1 MAKKKIVPPPP
12 SPVRLQALSLDTKSD
27 KTLGYNS
34 DIIDEVGAGEEAD
47 SGVMQKHYAQKD
59 ANFFDPYE
67 DYVDRKTLH
76 GGQFDI
82 EELNTIRATNQS
94 NWEQAGHAVAR
105 VATNIVP
112 QIISGF
118 ASMVDLP
125 GYIDAEH
132 AASNKIVNWAMD
144 LKKEV
149 DEDWFPIY
157 EEKPGQSMSLSDPA
171 WWMSRGSGLV
181 ESVGSFLAQGFGV
194 GKVVSL
200 GAKGIGSVL
209 QGKKLFAALEAI
221 PGVTSGAN
229 VAKRIG
235 GATQSLTTAAMLNQS
250 EAVIE
255 ATQVFNDTYKAR
267 LDEGWD
273 YAKAKKAA
281 AEAAS
286 TTMNLN
292 RINILLNLSSATAF
306 LKGQKYTRQ
315 LLKNPTLGHTSKELV
330 KEGSQ
335 EAVEELINH
344 VASKAG
350 MAKGAEKNY
359 TFENA
364 LNDIHSMEGLEAAFL
379 GAIGGIA
386 QTGGTKALEYSK
398 YGPGS
403 TTDESGVKISKV
415 QDARNRYQQQQE
427 VINELKD
434 KGVKITDALNSV
446 KEQLVFEEKLNAAYA
461 SGNVEE
467 VKTLHAQMFENV
479 AAKHFSAGTT
489 EVLENLLKAE
499 SQKDPEEVGQDYI
512 DRAKQAVKDLRTL
525 ENIYNNA
532 EEYANVDE
540 VYRNRASKLRAEKVV
555 PEATTLQKESE
566 FQLNQE
572 VDAIA
577 KKHMFDRERQVLIKK
592 NGVVVDTETKTEK
605 APITY
610 SLSDLENNTGDTDA
624 NKAVYE
630 KFLAEVKAL
639 PSYESTNFYTEQLDA
654 LQKQIRDL
662 DKDYK
667 NITSDAYQKT
677 AKAKAA
683 EKTKVEQLTKD
694 LPKVSTISEVEKM
707 KESTTDKDF
716 HKAADAKIEE
726 IKKSNDAQAKQ
737 KKTQATVA
745 ELNTRIE
752 KATEEELEGLL
763 EEINNAELSQTHKT
777 NLRNA
782 YDRRASILNGT
793 PVAVSPEEENPLGAF
808 GFTNNN
814 PNDTAEEIKREEE
827 SRATN
832 LPKDLP
838 NPKTETKDVEQQVA
852 DTATKLLETDTT
864 RVTGQD
870 TQGNLTYAYGKST
883 EGHNSGAVLSR
894 EFTQTENGGIVTREE
909 STDDI
914 ENLQVLDP
922 EVLQSGTPLI
932 MEVDTD
938 YIGPKYDPS
947 SSTRETTSWVDR
959 LAVLKAKAEQQ
970 GIPLTQLKE
979 YIAEVPIKVTMED
992 GTTVFYVHD
1001 NAWFREEN
1009 LDNTPDAIAQDK
1021 ANNFKIRE
1029 QIIKKGKVTT
1039 KVSYKSFGHLF
1050 RAYDGSKITTSEAMP
1065 DSDLALSVCKNES
1078 LDFTKG
1084 KLLPTTLQEG
1094 RTYAIV
1100 PVGPDTYLPVPLER
1114 APITQEIV
1122 DSIMIA
1128 VEAHLSG
1135 DTENPVVQ
1143 AIGNSN
1149 LGLDITTTEGLNK
1162 YVQQFIY
1169 LYPTEKQEGIEN
1181 LLINQGGS
1189 KSTLSSSRPIIA
1201 ITATGIE
1208 FGKPGVQMGS
1218 FTNQDGVKV
1227 QSFAVVLS
1235 KNFKKDAKTTKGLAA
1250 LRAILESGNILS
1262 HTRLENLQKNLDS
1275 VILLDNQGATRTIKY
1290 SQQVKDSTVTNLRS
1304 INIGTEEAPKY
1315 VYTIQP
1321 TIKFDVAFAKLDK
1334 VKKASST
1341 TKKKVTVPKVT
1352 VTPVATKTT
1361 IPVTTTVAVLQPN
1374 DLQLNVSATT
1384 KKAGMDSITKQD
1396 SSIESFDENKFIRVT
1411 KANADDVNGKYYA
1424 IDNGVLRIRI
1434 NGKDAV
1440 SGRTGGATQ
1449 ISVKVPVGFNEKVF
1463 AEKLKNIS
1471 HKDGVTTDKAV
1482 QQVVN
1487 DVRKAIIEAQSTSAT
1502 TSTIEAKKADIE
1514 RRRQTGTNVRG
1525 TTYKGETTEKDE
1537 LKVTKYSEFFPDG
1550 KRISKG
1556 GRIMLPAEFIE
1567 EYNITDQDYLDS
1579 LEGATEIRIYEVRVG
1594 KDGRSGISIQGT
1606 FPEGNIETDVAGTE
1620 LTALSETR
1628 DDIEAQKADVERR
1641 TTKVIS
1647 SEIVEKGNRKGQT
1660 RTVTQTNSIKDVE
1673 GTIVSV
1679 TEYEAKVGD
1688 TTITLGGKS
1697 MTVKEFKEE
1706 FPLDEDYEEIFAS
1719 WPDLNDDTIITVRKV
1734 KRTPTNSRYKTVVNI
1749 FNPVLGG
1756 EMDITIKKDDTK
1768 YDAELAALKQPVA
1781 GKQVQIDDIERR
1793 QRVADII
1800 TSQFELGVELPKI
1813 LETLAEQGYVEK
1825 INNSAF
1831 FKQSVGRDAI
1841 VFNIDGAIV
1850 PIYRSSEGTSSKTKG
1865 KWYPF
1870 FFNAGDWLVKG
1881 MADSYKDGYNNPI
1894 IKQILNSLNTN
1905 YTYDKPIAKV
1915 NGNNKEV
1922 LVLLGLEGF
1931 DEENNGIYDYQNYL
1945 AASIVLKDWQ
1955 SKLGNIDVSGYQEY
1969 LDGALSGLIKANPT
1983 LKSEIESAFKTASDS
1998 FAELAAL
2005 EQSTSVVKTQKTEL
2019 EKVEQVKDVVINGEK
2034 YSYYP
2039 LAVSQS
2045 SGASVLIANKKSIL
2059 ISDDYGNISELE
2071 TAEEKITENDITAGN
2086 IFYMTVEKGVPR
2098 IVSIEESLPELGNEN
2113 GLRTYSMRITSYDA
2127 GGSKEIE
2134 SGIGDLGKIKS
2145 LESSIGKSDLSK
2157 KELASELNKLGV
2169 KKLKVKQGLIVPT
2182 IPSITNQGNFEE
2194 DNTIEL
2200 PNDLKIDAAI
2210 TFTSSNVFQKTFK
2223 SITTAIVASKLQF
2236 TKPGRF
2242 ITKEGTLTKEGEEIL
2257 KKLTSTAS
2265 PKNLRELDALISSNL
2280 DKQLWE
2286 NEKENSINSIVL
2298 DAITQNKKVANSLL
2312 STGRV
2317 KFNSEYSNAFVATRE
2332 TIRAKNKEN
2341 IQQSF
2346 NNIPSLKE
2354 LNSPALEQTTEQ
2366 VIANSPIPSAE
2377 QQVEEAIDPETIIE
2391 QEAIQMLADH
2401 TIEEINGFLD
2411 NINIGLITEEDLQGQ
2426 SLEQVKQA
2434 INRAKEIHKKN
2445 SEKKTTFQFPG
2456 KKSITVDGNTKDSTD
2471 ISEDTFDYLISPLN
2485 EEQVDELNA
2494 EVEAMIIRGVDSET
2508 QRSLI
2513 AYISAEIIQK
2523 TLAEKEVGGARTVK
2537 VKDIMDTNKEYFI
2550 ALAEYYKENG
2560 LPNKAKRLEAVVEQF
2575 DKVDRLVQQYMSL
2588 LTTGTV
2594 TSKPK
2599 TESEESVG
2607 LEKTLYTDD
2616 WAFTIDSKS
2625 TASGDLKKFFANI
2638 QAQDKDGL
2646 KQNSLG
2652 LEEIMPFDA
2661 VYDTLHEILANKP
2674 ADYTTMMEILKL
2686 YAENFPWINSV
2697 VESIEKAPER
2707 IKNEFVSDMAKHHI
2721 EMSFVMWERNKNGT
2735 YNLQRWSS
2743 NSASKENRL
2752 RAMWQSNLR
2761 GVGTSSNIVVV
2772 NDEDEYVFDHVV
2784 VDRLITQAEKFAEDP
2799 SVVTNDDIANW
2810 LGQLGIVLAD
2820 DTYDDLRNGLFNNK
2834 GKKTFN
2840 QLFTHSQGL
2849 FKVLTAKLK
2858 TISNGRPKPGKPN
2871 TNLVDNANLMTD
2883 SVVKAL
2889 AKLDATNSL
2898 NTSSNSFQSGG
2909 KTVYSYG
2916 NNNYLVNR
2924 MRDLTAHNG
2933 EKFINE
2939 ELIKH
2944 LQDTS
2949 FTKDSLWLKDITS
2962 TDALGEAARRELGL
2976 NYLSLEAL
2984 KKKFTPSQ
2992 DDRKLNNLTPAEH
3005 EVIKLGLFLNNSG
3018 QTIGK
3023 ETRRSVQ
3030 FFYPTMSDKTTMLSI
3045 TALARELTLEE
3056 GVISK
3061 DNIKLLFDALVQPEI
3076 NRIRDKQAS
3085 DIKGYEPNYFYFLPA
3100 LNTHPITINGK
3111 EKTVLDFVKDK
3122 DDSIYSQEFKDQ
3134 VEAKIKETYEQLVE
3148 DKLKDWKTL
3157 GIGKTVKDN
3166 KGRVSE
3172 QYMFLNSSYMA
3183 DVAKGIGE
3191 AKVKYAA
3198 MDYIFNSLIANSE
3211 SFKLFA
3217 GDPALY
3223 AKFKKDKTLQQ
3234 NLEETFINIGKRLA
3248 GDIAPGIELAN
3259 STNNKYLQ
3267 VFLEDKELNSNNVN
3281 DSVQLEYFSKIM
3293 KDYKKNYSG
3302 IEGSDAQEYT
3312 TWQEHIYVMKQ
3323 LGRIT
3328 DNQFEVFNRKLTAQ
3342 TDKAAKGIPL
3352 SKADK
3357 LTYEELGLVMQPIK
3371 PVYVGNIAVTDDNV
3385 DRRIYIKSSSFP
3397 LIPELTAG
3405 LQIEKVRKAIEKF
3418 EKEVGGN
3425 ISSDG
3430 NPAFVRASFGTANK
3444 VGAVKNAVK
3453 LFDDNGNVN
3462 DNLEIKEE
3470 NSLVLNR
3477 SNFRIQQDVPYK
3489 REKNEI
3495 NVGSQEMKL
3504 LFVNLLDVQIDE
3516 NHTGEQLLTSY
3527 NQAYKELYE
3536 YANEKLAERLGL
3548 VTETTSTPE
3557 LVSLLET
3564 PTTTAVADTHA
3575 LKESLKGKS
3584 TVQNVIAKQKFSEE
3598 KGENTIDRVKF
3609 IDKNFDKI
3617 VASLL
3622 KDEQIKVLFQDE
3634 NNQNKKCE

>member
-47 SGVMQKHYAQKD
+47 NSVMQKHYAQKD

-67 DYVDRKTLH
+67 DYVDKGTLH
-76 GGQFDI
+76 GGQFNVED
-82 EELNTIRATNQS
+82 LNTIRATNQS

-112 QIISGF
+112 QIVSGY

-132 AASNKIVNWAMD
+132 AANNKIVNWAMD
-144 LKKEV
+144 LKQEV
-149 DEDWFPIY
+149 DQDWFPIY

-181 ESVGSFLAQGFGV
+181 ESVGSFLAQGYGV
-194 GKVVSL
+194 GKAVSL

-209 QGKKLFAALEAI
+209 QGRKLFAALEAI
-221 PGVTSGAN
+221 PGITSGAN
-229 VAKRIG
+229 AAKRIG
-235 GATQSLTTAAMLNQS
+235 GAVQNLTTATMLNQS

-292 RINILLNLSSATAF
+292 RINILLNLSSTTAF
-306 LKGQKYTRQ
+306 LRGQKYTRQ
-315 LLKNPTLGHTSKELV
+315 LLKNPTLGHASKELV

-350 MAKGAEKNY
+350 MAKGANKDY

-364 LNDIHSMEGLEAAFL
+364 LKDIHSMEGLEAAFL

-403 TTDESGVKISKV
+403 TTDESGAKISKV

-434 KGVKITDALNSV
+434 KGVKVTDALNSV
-446 KEQLVFEEKLNAAYA
+446 KEQLVFEEKLNTAYA

-467 VKTLHAQMFENV
+467 VKTLQAQMFENV

-499 SQKDPEEVGQDYI
+499 SQKDPEEVGQDYV
-512 DRAKQAVKDLRTL
+512 DRSKQAVKDLRTL

-555 PEATTLQKESE
+555 PEATTLQKEAE
-566 FQLNQE
+566 FKLNQE

-577 KKHMFDRERQVLIKK
+577 KKHQFEQERQVLVKK
-592 NGVVVDTETKTEK
+592 DGEVVDTEAKAEKT
-605 APITY
+605 PITY

-639 PSYESTNFYTEQLDA
+639 PSYESTNFYTEQLDS

-662 DKDYK
+662 DKDHE
-667 NITSDAYQKT
+667 NITSETYQKT

-683 EKTKVEQLTKD
+683 EKAKVEQLTKD

-707 KESTTDKDF
+707 KESTTDEDF

-745 ELNTRIE
+745 EFNTRIE

-777 NLRNA
+777 DLRNA

-838 NPKTETKDVEQQVA
+838 NPKTEIKDVEQQVA

-870 TQGNLTYAYGKST
+870 AQGNLTYAYGKST

-959 LAVLKAKAEQQ
+959 LAVLKTKAEQQ
-970 GIPLTQLKE
+970 GIPLTQLEE

-1050 RAYDGSKITTSEAMP
+1050 KAYDGSKITTSEAMP

-1189 KSTLSSSRPIIA
+1189 KSTLSSNRPIIA

-1208 FGKPGVQMGS
+1208 FGKPGIQMGS
-1218 FTNQDGVKV
+1218 YTNQDGVKV
-1227 QSFAVVLS
+1227 QSFAITLS

-1321 TIKFDVAFAKLDK
+1321 TIKFDVTFAKLDK
-1334 VKKASST
+1334 AKKASST

-1352 VTPVATKTT
+1352 VTPVAATIIPTAITSNVEAKQNLEAKLKTLDNELAKLEKDKEAAIAKAKEGDT
-1361 IPVTTTVAVLQPN
+1361 QATVPADTTFNGPVTYLRSPISDGSLT
-1374 DLQLNVSATT
+1374 
-1384 KKAGMDSITKQD
+1384 
-1396 SSIESFDENKFIRVT
+1396 
-1411 KANADDVNGKYYA
+1411 AD
-1424 IDNGVLRIRI
+1424 
-1434 NGKDAV
+1434 
-1440 SGRTGGATQ
+1440 Q
-1449 ISVKVPVGFNEKVF
+1449 
-1463 AEKLKNIS
+1463 
-1471 HKDGVTTDKAV
+1471 
-1482 QQVVN
+1482 
-1487 DVRKAIIEAQSTSAT
+1487 AT
-1502 TSTIEAKKADIE
+1502 TSPELAQSMFKLTVDANNPNKGTIEFIGDK
-1514 RRRQTGTNVRG
+1514 
-1525 TTYKGETTEKDE
+1525 
-1537 LKVTKYSEFFPDG
+1537 LVTKFALDFPEL
-1550 KRISKG
+1550 S
-1556 GRIMLPAEFIE
+1556 IE
-1567 EYNITDQDYLDS
+1567 KVSDYLNS
-1579 LEGATEIRIYEVRVG
+1579 R
-1594 KDGRSGISIQGT
+1594 
-1606 FPEGNIETDVAGTE
+1606 
-1620 LTALSETR
+1620 
-1628 DDIEAQKADVERR
+1628 
-1641 TTKVIS
+1641 
-1647 SEIVEKGNRKGQT
+1647 GQ
-1660 RTVTQTNSIKDVE
+1660 VE
-1673 GTIVSV
+1673 GSP
-1679 TEYEAKVGD
+1679 G
-1688 TTITLGGKS
+1688 
-1697 MTVKEFKEE
+1697 
-1706 FPLDEDYEEIFAS
+1706 
-1719 WPDLNDDTIITVRKV
+1719 IITVRKGIV
-1734 KRTPTNSRYKTVVNI
+1734 EKKGDKWVVVQKAKIAFGATNNTASSFEPLLKSTSPSDQAAIDKKVSAIKADFKNKSNTVTTQK
-1749 FNPVLGG
+1749 
-1756 EMDITIKKDDTK
+1756 EAIKK
-1768 YDAELAALKQPVA
+1768 
-1781 GKQVQIDDIERR
+1781 
-1793 QRVADII
+1793 
-1800 TSQFELGVELPKI
+1800 
-1813 LETLAEQGYVEK
+1813 
-1825 INNSAF
+1825 
-1831 FKQSVGRDAI
+1831 
-1841 VFNIDGAIV
+1841 
-1850 PIYRSSEGTSSKTKG
+1850 
-1865 KWYPF
+1865 
-1870 FFNAGDWLVKG
+1870 
-1881 MADSYKDGYNNPI
+1881 
-1894 IKQILNSLNTN
+1894 
-1905 YTYDKPIAKV
+1905 
-1915 NGNNKEV
+1915 
-1922 LVLLGLEGF
+1922 
-1931 DEENNGIYDYQNYL
+1931 
-1945 AASIVLKDWQ
+1945 
-1955 SKLGNIDVSGYQEY
+1955 
-1969 LDGALSGLIKANPT
+1969 
-1983 LKSEIESAFKTASDS
+1983 
-1998 FAELAAL
+1998 ELAAL
-2005 EQSTSVVKTQKTEL
+2005 EQTT
-2019 EKVEQVKDVVINGEK
+2019 EQVKLEASDKVVFGH
-2034 YSYYP
+2034 P
-2039 LAVSQS
+2039 
-2045 SGASVLIANKKSIL
+2045 G
-2059 ISDDYGNISELE
+2059 
-2071 TAEEKITENDITAGN
+2071 
-2086 IFYMTVEKGVPR
+2086 
-2098 IVSIEESLPELGNEN
+2098 
-2113 GLRTYSMRITSYDA
+2113 
-2127 GGSKEIE
+2127 
-2134 SGIGDLGKIKS
+2134 
-2145 LESSIGKSDLSK
+2145 IGKSHIRQNNKDIIDFDEDYKTRINEKYNLEEGFKARNEWRKANPELWDQEVKALWEEAKAEAKKTNKRLFASDMLLLREFANDFDKVITMSK
-2157 KELASELNKLGV
+2157 DTFVTRA
-2169 KKLKVKQGLIVPT
+2169 KQRDDYT
-2182 IPSITNQGNFEE
+2182 
-2194 DNTIEL
+2194 
-2200 PNDLKIDAAI
+2200 
-2210 TFTSSNVFQKTFK
+2210 
-2223 SITTAIVASKLQF
+2223 
-2236 TKPGRF
+2236 
-2242 ITKEGTLTKEGEEIL
+2242 EGETESW
-2257 KKLTSTAS
+2257 K
-2265 PKNLRELDALISSNL
+2265 DNL
-2280 DKQLWE
+2280 DKTI
-2286 NEKENSINSIVL
+2286 STV
-2298 DAITQNKKVANSLL
+2298 DQNKVITTDKYLSDLL
-2312 STGRV
+2312 P
-2317 KFNSEYSNAFVATRE
+2317 K
-2332 TIRAKNKEN
+2332 
-2341 IQQSF
+2341 
-2346 NNIPSLKE
+2346 
-2354 LNSPALEQTTEQ
+2354 TTEQ

-2377 QQVEEAIDPETIIE
+2377 QQVEEAVDPAVIMEQTANQVLNDYDIDTI
-2391 QEAIQMLADH
+2391 
-2401 TIEEINGFLD
+2401 TGFLD
-2411 NINIGLITEEDLQGQ
+2411 NLNVGEVTEDVVKEIGFE
-2426 SLEQVKQA
+2426 SLEQAKQVF
-2434 INRAKEIHKKN
+2434 NRAKEIHKKN

-2456 KKSITVDGNTKDSTD
+2456 KKNITVDGNTKDSTD

-2599 TESEESVG
+2599 TDSEESVG

-2674 ADYTTMMEILKL
+2674 ADYTTMMEVLKL

-2871 TNLVDNANLMTD
+2871 TNLVENANLMTD

-2909 KTVYSYG
+2909 KTVYSYS

-3100 LNTHPITINGK
+3100 LNTELITINGK

-3134 VEAKIKETYEQLVE
+3134 VEAKIKEIYEQLVE

-3259 STNNKYLQ
+3259 SANNKYLQ

-3342 TDKAAKGIPL
+3342 TDKAAKSIPL

-3371 PVYVGNIAVTDDNV
+3371 PVYVGNIAVTGDNV

-3405 LQIEKVRKAIEKF
+3405 LQIEKARKALEKF
-3418 EKEVGGN
+3418 EAEIGSN

-3453 LFDDNGNVN
+3453 LFDDKGNVN

-3504 LFVNLLDVQIDE
+3504 LFVNLLDVQVDE

>member
-47 SGVMQKHYAQKD
+47 NSVMQKHYAQKD

-67 DYVDRKTLH
+67 DYVDKGTLH
-76 GGQFDI
+76 GGQFNVED
-82 EELNTIRATNQS
+82 LNTIRATNQS

-112 QIISGF
+112 QIVSGY

-132 AASNKIVNWAMD
+132 AANNKIVNWAMD
-144 LKKEV
+144 LKQEV
-149 DEDWFPIY
+149 DQDWFPIY

-171 WWMSRGSGLV
+171 WWMSRGSGLA
-181 ESVGSFLAQGFGV
+181 ESVGSFLAQGYGV
-194 GKVVSL
+194 GKAVSL

-209 QGKKLFAALEAI
+209 QGRKLFAALEAI
-221 PGVTSGAN
+221 PGITSGAN
-229 VAKRIG
+229 AAKRIG
-235 GATQSLTTAAMLNQS
+235 GAVQNLTTATMLNQS

-292 RINILLNLSSATAF
+292 RINILLNLSSTTAF
-306 LKGQKYTRQ
+306 LRGQKYTRQ
-315 LLKNPTLGHTSKELV
+315 LLKNPTLGHASKELV

-350 MAKGAEKNY
+350 MAKGANKDY

-364 LNDIHSMEGLEAAFL
+364 LKDIHSMEGLEAAFL

-403 TTDESGVKISKV
+403 TTDESGAKISKV

-434 KGVKITDALNSV
+434 KGVKVTDALNSV
-446 KEQLVFEEKLNAAYA
+446 KEQLVFEEKLNTAYA

-467 VKTLHAQMFENV
+467 VKTLQAQMFENV

-499 SQKDPEEVGQDYI
+499 SQKDPEEVGQDYV
-512 DRAKQAVKDLRTL
+512 DRSKQAVKDLRTL

-555 PEATTLQKESE
+555 PEATTLQKEAE
-566 FQLNQE
+566 FKLNQE

-577 KKHMFDRERQVLIKK
+577 KKHQFEQERQVLVKK
-592 NGVVVDTETKTEK
+592 DGEVVDTEAKAEKT
-605 APITY
+605 PITY

-639 PSYESTNFYTEQLDA
+639 PSYESTNFYTEQLDS

-662 DKDYK
+662 DKDHE
-667 NITSDAYQKT
+667 NITSETYQKT

-683 EKTKVEQLTKD
+683 EKAKVEQLTKD

-707 KESTTDKDF
+707 KESTTDEDF

-745 ELNTRIE
+745 EFNTRIE

-777 NLRNA
+777 DLRNA

-838 NPKTETKDVEQQVA
+838 NPKTEIKDVEQQVA

-870 TQGNLTYAYGKST
+870 AQGNLTYAYGKST

-959 LAVLKAKAEQQ
+959 LAVLKTKAEQQ
-970 GIPLTQLKE
+970 GIPLTQLEE

-1009 LDNTPDAIAQDK
+1009 LDNTADAIAQDK

-1189 KSTLSSSRPIIA
+1189 KSTLSSNRPIIA

-1208 FGKPGVQMGS
+1208 FGKPGIQMGS
-1218 FTNQDGVKV
+1218 YTNQDGVKV
-1227 QSFAVVLS
+1227 QSFAITLS

-1321 TIKFDVAFAKLDK
+1321 TIKFDVTFAKLDK
-1334 VKKASST
+1334 AKKASST

-1352 VTPVATKTT
+1352 VTPVAAT
-1361 IPVTTTVAVLQPN
+1361 IIPT
-1374 DLQLNVSATT
+1374 
-1384 KKAGMDSITKQD
+1384 
-1396 SSIESFDENKFIRVT
+1396 
-1411 KANADDVNGKYYA
+1411 
-1424 IDNGVLRIRI
+1424 
-1434 NGKDAV
+1434 
-1440 SGRTGGATQ
+1440 
-1449 ISVKVPVGFNEKVF
+1449 
-1463 AEKLKNIS
+1463 
-1471 HKDGVTTDKAV
+1471 
-1482 QQVVN
+1482 
-1487 DVRKAIIEAQSTSAT
+1487 AT
-1502 TSTIEAKKADIE
+1502 TSNVEAKQNLEAKLKTLDNELAKLEKDKEAAIAKAKEGDTEATVPADTTFNGPVTYLRSPISDGSLTADQATTSPELAQSMFKLTVDANNSNKGTIEFIGDK
-1514 RRRQTGTNVRG
+1514 
-1525 TTYKGETTEKDE
+1525 
-1537 LKVTKYSEFFPDG
+1537 LVTKFALDFPEL
-1550 KRISKG
+1550 S
-1556 GRIMLPAEFIE
+1556 IE
-1567 EYNITDQDYLDS
+1567 KVSDYLNS
-1579 LEGATEIRIYEVRVG
+1579 R
-1594 KDGRSGISIQGT
+1594 
-1606 FPEGNIETDVAGTE
+1606 
-1620 LTALSETR
+1620 
-1628 DDIEAQKADVERR
+1628 
-1641 TTKVIS
+1641 
-1647 SEIVEKGNRKGQT
+1647 GQ
-1660 RTVTQTNSIKDVE
+1660 VE
-1673 GTIVSV
+1673 GSP
-1679 TEYEAKVGD
+1679 G
-1688 TTITLGGKS
+1688 
-1697 MTVKEFKEE
+1697 
-1706 FPLDEDYEEIFAS
+1706 
-1719 WPDLNDDTIITVRKV
+1719 IITVRKGIVEKKGDKWVVVQKAKIAFGATNNTASSFEPLLKSTSPSDQAAIDKKVSAIKADFKNKSNTVTTQKETV
-1734 KRTPTNSRYKTVVNI
+1734 KKELNALNTPVTTSTINTQKADIENQIKKLENQKGEVIPEPNFKGESLFFRMPDSNGNFQDAQAGNQFEPVMTMVKIVVNEN
-1749 FNPVLGG
+1749 NPNEGSIEYSGDSKMSKLISNNPNTYLGLFA
-1756 EMDITIKKDDTK
+1756 EYADT
-1768 YDAELAALKQPVA
+1768 
-1781 GKQVQIDDIERR
+1781 
-1793 QRVADII
+1793 
-1800 TSQFELGVELPKI
+1800 TSNLDL
-1813 LETLAEQGYVEK
+1813 T
-1825 INNSAF
+1825 
-1831 FKQSVGRDAI
+1831 
-1841 VFNIDGAIV
+1841 
-1850 PIYRSSEGTSSKTKG
+1850 
-1865 KWYPF
+1865 
-1870 FFNAGDWLVKG
+1870 
-1881 MADSYKDGYNNPI
+1881 NPI
-1894 IKQILNSLNTN
+1894 IKNL
-1905 YTYDKPIAKV
+1905 KK
-1915 NGNNKEV
+1915 G
-1922 LVLLGLEGF
+1922 LVE
-1931 DEENNGIYDYQNYL
+1931 
-1945 AASIVLKDWQ
+1945 
-1955 SKLGNIDVSGYQEY
+1955 
-1969 LDGALSGLIKANPT
+1969 
-1983 LKSEIESAFKTASDS
+1983 KTAD
-1998 FAELAAL
+1998 
-2005 EQSTSVVKTQKTEL
+2005 
-2019 EKVEQVKDVVINGEK
+2019 GW
-2034 YSYYP
+2034 
-2039 LAVSQS
+2039 
-2045 SGASVLIANKKSIL
+2045 
-2059 ISDDYGNISELE
+2059 
-2071 TAEEKITENDITAGN
+2071 
-2086 IFYMTVEKGVPR
+2086 
-2098 IVSIEESLPELGNEN
+2098 
-2113 GLRTYSMRITSYDA
+2113 
-2127 GGSKEIE
+2127 
-2134 SGIGDLGKIKS
+2134 
-2145 LESSIGKSDLSK
+2145 
-2157 KELASELNKLGV
+2157 
-2169 KKLKVKQGLIVPT
+2169 KVKQQPVIIFGEVTEAIKTKYSSTKVNNSAK
-2182 IPSITNQGNFEE
+2182 IQ
-2194 DNTIEL
+2194 EL
-2200 PNDLKIDAAI
+2200 K
-2210 TFTSSNVFQKTFK
+2210 Q
-2223 SITTAIVASKLQF
+2223 
-2236 TKPGRF
+2236 
-2242 ITKEGTLTKEGEEIL
+2242 
-2257 KKLTSTAS
+2257 KLTT
-2265 PKNLRELDALISSNL
+2265 
-2280 DKQLWE
+2280 
-2286 NEKENSINSIVL
+2286 
-2298 DAITQNKKVANSLL
+2298 
-2312 STGRV
+2312 
-2317 KFNSEYSNAFVATRE
+2317 
-2332 TIRAKNKEN
+2332 
-2341 IQQSF
+2341 
-2346 NNIPSLKE
+2346 
-2354 LNSPALEQTTEQ
+2354 LEQTTEQ
-2366 VIANSPIPSAE
+2366 AIASSPIPSAE
-2377 QQVEEAIDPETIIE
+2377 QQVEEAVDPAVIMEQTANQVLNDYGIDTV
-2391 QEAIQMLADH
+2391 
-2401 TIEEINGFLD
+2401 TGFLD
-2411 NINIGLITEEDLQGQ
+2411 NLNVGEVTEDTVKETGFE
-2426 SLEQVKQA
+2426 SLEQAKQVF
-2434 INRAKEIHKKN
+2434 NRAKEIHKKN

-2456 KKSITVDGNTKDSTD
+2456 KKNITVDGNTKDSTD

-2575 DKVDRLVQQYMSL
+2575 DKVDKLVQQYMSL

-2599 TESEESVG
+2599 TDSEESVG

-2674 ADYTTMMEILKL
+2674 ADYTTMMEVLKL

-2784 VDRLITQAEKFAEDP
+2784 VDRLIAQAEKFAEDP

-2834 GKKTFN
+2834 GKKNFN

-2992 DDRKLNNLTPAEH
+2992 DDRKLSNLTPAEH

-3100 LNTHPITINGK
+3100 LNTELITINGK

-3134 VEAKIKETYEQLVE
+3134 VEDKIKEIYEQLVE

-3191 AKVKYAA
+3191 VKVKYAA

-3371 PVYVGNIAVTDDNV
+3371 PVYVGNIAVTGDNV

-3405 LQIEKVRKAIEKF
+3405 LQIEKARKALEKF
-3418 EKEVGGN
+3418 EAEIGSN

-3453 LFDDNGNVN
+3453 LFDDKGNVN

-3504 LFVNLLDVQIDE
+3504 LFVNLLDVQVDE